1 MATEKTF
8 IMLKPDGIKRG
19 LVGEIIARI
28 EKKGYRIEDARMMRL
43 DPKFLYSQYAH
54 IADQPYFLD
63 VFKYM
68 QGDVLGMCVSGENAV
83 KGMRQLIGA
92 TRFEDAVP
100 GTIRG
105 DFATS
110 TVNNLIHGSDSSEA
124 AAMELERFFGDALK
138 IAV

>member
-1 MATEKTF
+1 MAAEKTF
-8 IMLKPDGIKRG
+8 VMLKPDCIKRG
-19 LVGEIIARI
+19 LVGEVIARI
-28 EKKGYRIEDARMMRL
+28 ERKGYRIADAKMMKL
-43 DPKFLYSQYAH
+43 DPKFLYAHYAH

-68 QGDVLGMCVSGENAV
+68 QGDVLGLCVVGENAV
-83 KGMRQLIGA
+83 AGIRQLIGA
-92 TRFEDAVP
+92 TKFEDAIP

-110 TVNNLIHGSDSSEA
+110 TVNNLIHGSDSPEA
-124 AAMELERFFGDALK
+124 AEVELERFFGVRLN

>member
-1 MATEKTF
+1 MSMQKTF
-8 IMLKPDGIKRG
+8 VMLKPDCMKRG

-28 EKKGYRIEDARMMRL
+28 EKKGYRILDAKMMKL
-43 DPKFLYSQYAH
+43 DPKFLYSHYSH
-54 IADQPYFLD
+54 IADQPFFLD

-68 QGDVLGMCVSGENAV
+68 QGDVLGMCVCGENAV
-83 KGMRQLIGA
+83 MGMRKLIGE
-92 TRFEDAVP
+92 TKTEDAAP

-110 TVNNLIHGSDSSEA
+110 TANNLIHGSDSQEA
-124 AAMELERFFGDALK
+124 AEIELERFFGDALK